1 MIIDKGKVTQY
12 CQQYPLL
19 KLERSS
25 EIFFM
30 QLGLNEADTFK
41 SSSILIYLS
50 KEQSIYSQNEA
61 T

>member
-1 MIIDKGKVTQY
+1 MIIDKGNETQY
-12 CQQYPLL
+12 CQQYPSF
-19 KLERSS
+19 KLARSS

-41 SSSILIYLS
+41 SNSILIYLS